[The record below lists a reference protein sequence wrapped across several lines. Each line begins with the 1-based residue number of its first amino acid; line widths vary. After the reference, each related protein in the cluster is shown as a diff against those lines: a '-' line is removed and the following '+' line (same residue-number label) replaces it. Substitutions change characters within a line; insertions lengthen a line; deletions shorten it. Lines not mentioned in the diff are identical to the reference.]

1 MTDWLL
7 FLIFSIITRAMA
19 EDFRTLRLSKVAGM
33 KYHCGVPGC
42 AASTNLTGLS
52 LRDCQIACISHT
64 HCRTITFEEANHQCE
79 LFVDT
84 PARRGN
90 MVVQTG
96 VLTMIAIGDQA
107 VSTCMYDRL
116 ENGRLSSRLCKRSKF
131 GGIKQNFLR
140 PHPLC

>member
-1 MTDWLL
+1 MTHWLL
-7 FLIFSIITRAMA
+7 FLIFIIVTLAMA

-33 KYHCGVPGC
+33 KYQCAVTGC
-42 AASTNLTGLS
+42 AASTIISGLS
-52 LRDCQIACISHT
+52 LRYCQIACISHT
-64 HCRTITFEEANHQCE
+64 HCRTITFEGANHQCE

-96 VLTMIAIGDQA
+96 VVTMIAIGDQE

-116 ENGRLSSRLCKRSKF
+116 GNGRLLSLLCKRSKF
-131 GGIKQNFLR
+131 AGIKQKFLR
-140 PHPLC
+140 PHPLF